1 MSKCVRCDKHEHLE
15 SIESFIDLRTLR
27 MSCLYAMDEFDV
39 PFEKDEKNNQ
49 FTLRVCKPC
58 RANWMTTIE
67 MWFNMPQDLSYYQ
80 TMTSD
85 LYYKRKKER
94 K

>member
-15 SIESFIDLRTLR
+15 NGESYIDLRTLK
-27 MSCLYAMDEFDV
+27 MSCLYDMSEFDV
-39 PFEKDEKNNQ
+39 PFEKNSNGQ
-49 FTLRVCKPC
+49 YTLRVCKPC
-58 RANWMTTIE
+58 RADWITTIE

-80 TMTSD
+80 SMTWE
-85 LYYKRKKER
+85 LYNERKKEG

>member
-15 SIESFIDLRTLR
+15 SVESFIDLRTLR

-39 PFEKDEKNNQ
+39 PFKENNDNYY
-49 FTLRVCKPC
+49 TLRVCKPC
-58 RANWMTTIE
+58 RADWITTIE

-80 TMTSD
+80 SMTWE
-85 LYYKRKKER
+85 LYNKRKKER